1 MNLKERLADPVFRRI
16 GGIADAAG
24 REVYVVGG
32 YVRDIFL
39 DRTSGDMD
47 FVTVGSGIE
56 LAKAVAA
63 DLGKGAHLSVFATY
77 GTAQVKYRGLEL
89 EFVGARRESYS
100 QESRNPVV
108 EDGTLSDDISRRDFT
123 VNAMAISLDRKSVV

>member
-39 DRTSGDMD
+39 DRTSGDID
-47 FVTVGSGIE
+47 S
-56 LAKAVAA
+56 
-63 DLGKGAHLSVFATY
+63 
-77 GTAQVKYRGLEL
+77 R
-89 EFVGARRESYS
+89 YS
-100 QESRNPVV
+100 RVQE
-108 EDGTLSDDISRRDFT
+108 
-123 VNAMAISLDRKSVV
+123 

>member
-39 DRTSGDMD
+39 DRTSGDID

-77 GTAQVKYRGLEL
+77 GSGEIQGT
-89 EFVGARRESYS
+89 GA
-100 QESRNPVV
+100 
-108 EDGTLSDDISRRDFT
+108 
-123 VNAMAISLDRKSVV
+123 